1 MTVDGFETTFAVNV
15 LAPHLLTHLLAAD
28 LRGRLLWLGSGMA
41 RSGRPDPTT
50 LGRKHEPSRAYAD
63 SKACDVAL
71 AMAWGRRLPAVASAA
86 VDPGWVKT
94 KLASAGA
101 PGDVRS
107 SADTLAYC
115 CTAADLTSAPY
126 WRDRKPTPVPQH
138 LRDEAL
144 QDAIAS
150 ACDRLAAIG

>member
-1 MTVDGFETTFAVNV
+1 MNV
-15 LAPHLLTHLLAAD
+15 LAPHLLTHLLAAH
-28 LRGRLLWLGSGMA
+28 LSERLLWLGSGMA
-41 RSGRPDPTT
+41 GSGRPDPAT
-50 LGRKHEPSRAYAD
+50 LGRRQEPSRAYAD

-71 AMAWGRRLPAVASAA
+71 ALAWGRRLPTVASAA
-86 VDPGWVKT
+86 VDPGWVRT

-101 PGDVRS
+101 PGDVTS

-115 CTAADLTSAPY
+115 CTEADLASAPY
-126 WRDRKPTPVPQH
+126 WRNRAPTPVPRH

-150 ACDRLAAIG
+150 ACDRLAGIE